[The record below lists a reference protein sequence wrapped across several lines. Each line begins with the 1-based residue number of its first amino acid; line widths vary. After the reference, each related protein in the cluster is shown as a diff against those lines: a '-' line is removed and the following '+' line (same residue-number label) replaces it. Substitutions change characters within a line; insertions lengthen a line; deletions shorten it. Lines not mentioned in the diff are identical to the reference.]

1 VKLLTILAAIAAS
14 VVLAACGT
22 TQGSSGSSAAQAAP
36 GIGAPVRDGN
46 FEFVVLSVDRSKTAG
61 PDDDQSTAQGD
72 YVNVLLSVKNTGNE
86 AQSYWP
92 RDQHLIINGN
102 KFDAAPITGAP
113 GDGDNIN
120 PGLGIAKTV
129 VSFDVPVGAAP
140 EAIELHDSAFSGGVK
155 VNLAGT
161 PLAKPQAWKNSK
173 PRRPGKWCLLTAV
186 GTGN

>member
-1 VKLLTILAAIAAS
+1 MKILAILAAIAAS
-14 VVLAACGT
+14 VVLVGCGT
-22 TQGSSGSSAAQAAP
+22 TTATRGSSGSSAAQAAP
-36 GIGAPVRDGN
+36 GIGAPVRDGK
-46 FEFVVLSVDRSKTAG
+46 FEFVVLEVDRSKTAG
-61 PDDDQSTAQGD
+61 PADDQSTAQGD
-72 YVNVLLSVKNTGNE
+72 YINVLLSVKNTGNE
-86 AQSYWP
+86 AQSYWA

-155 VNLAGT
+155 VSLAGS
-161 PLAKPQAWKNSK
+161 PPASN
-173 PRRPGKWCLLTAV
+173 G
-186 GTGN
+186 